1 MKLPH
6 LKADTSRKD
15 IVIMT
20 RSEFVELIKEKTT
33 KELASWQNLKDTKIS
48 VIKLPL
54 QGKSLY
60 IIEADYADRTVSVN
74 LSKYYNLYENEI
86 TNTSSTPDDGISFMD
101 VIANQI
107 VSEIQEKL
115 TEPDELTEDDISDM
129 RSDILESTVI
139 GIVNKDHPI
148 AKHDFLVYKDICD
161 MRFIYYSDYTDLGL
175 PVIDTARRKEE
186 LKQYDI
192 PFSELDAEALKNTEQ
207 AHPACITQSE
217 KHGRTVCHITSG
229 NEPFG
234 AVALFYPDT
243 LSKISRILPGDFFL
257 LPYNTHEFY
266 AIGFTNEEK
275 ETLKKSLKKALSEIN
290 QKMHESHMQDMIL
303 SENIYVYDS
312 EEGSLQAV

>member
-1 MKLPH
+1 
-6 LKADTSRKD
+6 
-15 IVIMT
+15 MT
-20 RSEFVELIKEKTT
+20 RSEFVELIKEKTK
-33 KELASWQNLKDTKIS
+33 KELACWQNLKDTKIS

-86 TNTSSTPDDGISFMD
+86 TNTSNTPDSGISFMD

-139 GIVNKDHPI
+139 GIINKDHPI
-148 AKHDFLVYKDICD
+148 AKHDFLVYKDIYD
-161 MRFIYYSDYTDLGL
+161 MRLIYYSDYTDLGL

-192 PFSELDAEALKNTEQ
+192 PFSELDTEALKNTEQ

-234 AVALFYPDT
+234 ATALFYPDT
-243 LSKISRILPGDFFL
+243 LSKISRILPGSFFL

-290 QKMHESHMQDMIL
+290 KKMRESHMQDMIL

-312 EEGSLQAV
+312 EGGSMQAV

>member
-1 MKLPH
+1 
-6 LKADTSRKD
+6 
-15 IVIMT
+15 MT
-20 RSEFVELIKEKTT
+20 RSEFVELIEDKTK
-33 KELASWQNLKDTKIS
+33 KELESWQNLKDTKIS
-48 VIKLPL
+48 VIRLPL

-86 TNTSSTPDDGISFMD
+86 TNTISAPDSGISFLD

-107 VSEIQEKL
+107 ASEIQEKL

-129 RSDILESTVI
+129 RSDILGSTVI

-148 AKHDFLVYKDICD
+148 AKHDFLVYKDIYD
-161 MRFIYYSDYTDLGL
+161 MCFIYYSDYTDLGL

-186 LKQYDI
+186 LKQYNI
-192 PFSELDAEALKNTEQ
+192 PFSELDAEALKNAEQ
-207 AHPACITQSE
+207 THPACITQSE
-217 KHGRTVCHITSG
+217 KHGYTICHITSG

-234 AVALFYPDT
+234 AAALFYPDT
-243 LSKISRILPGDFFL
+243 LNKISHILSGSFFL

-266 AIGFTNEEK
+266 EIGFTKEEK
-275 ETLKKSLKKALSEIN
+275 ETLKKSLKKALFEIN
-290 QKMHESHMQDMIL
+290 QKMCESHMQDMIL

-312 EEGSLQAV
+312 EEGNLQAV

>member
-1 MKLPH
+1 M
-6 LKADTSRKD
+6 
-15 IVIMT
+15 
-20 RSEFVELIKEKTT
+20 
-33 KELASWQNLKDTKIS
+33 
-48 VIKLPL
+48 
-54 QGKSLY
+54 
-60 IIEADYADRTVSVN
+60 N

-129 RSDILESTVI
+129 RSDILENTVI

-148 AKHDFLVYKDICD
+148 AKHDFLVYKDIYD
-161 MRFIYYSDYTDLGL
+161 MRFIYYSDYTDFGL

-192 PFSELDAEALKNTEQ
+192 PFSELDTEALKNTEQ

-234 AVALFYPDT
+234 AAALFYPNT

-266 AIGFTNEEK
+266 AISFTNEEK

-290 QKMHESHMQDMIL
+290 QKMRESHMQDMIL

-312 EEGSLQAV
+312 EGGSLQAV

>member
-1 MKLPH
+1 
-6 LKADTSRKD
+6 
-15 IVIMT
+15 MT

-33 KELASWQNLKDTKIS
+33 KELAGWQNLKDTKIS

-148 AKHDFLVYKDICD
+148 AKHDFLVYKDIYD

-192 PFSELDAEALKNTEQ
+192 SFSELDAEALKNTEQ

-234 AVALFYPDT
+234 AAALFYPNT
-243 LSKISRILPGDFFL
+243 LSKISCILTGDFFL

-290 QKMHESHMQDMIL
+290 QKMRESHMQDMIL

>member
-1 MKLPH
+1 
-6 LKADTSRKD
+6 
-15 IVIMT
+15 MT
-20 RSEFVELIKEKTT
+20 RSEFVELIEEKTK
-33 KELASWQNLKDTKIS
+33 KELAGWQNLKDTKIS

-107 VSEIQEKL
+107 VSEIKEKL

-148 AKHDFLVYKDICD
+148 AKHDFLVYKDIYD

-192 PFSELDAEALKNTEQ
+192 PFSELDAEALTNTEQ

-234 AVALFYPDT
+234 ATALFYSDT
-243 LSKISRILPGDFFL
+243 LSKISRILPGSFFL

-275 ETLKKSLKKALSEIN
+275 ETLKKALKKALSEIN
-290 QKMHESHMQDMIL
+290 KKMCESHIQDMIL
-303 SENIYVYDS
+303 SENIYMYDS
-312 EEGSLQAV
+312 EEGNLQAV

>member
-1 MKLPH
+1 
-6 LKADTSRKD
+6 
-15 IVIMT
+15 MT

-207 AHPACITQSE
+207 AHPACIIQSE

>member
-1 MKLPH
+1 
-6 LKADTSRKD
+6 
-15 IVIMT
+15 MT
-20 RSEFVELIKEKTT
+20 RSEFVELIEEKTK
-33 KELASWQNLKDTKIS
+33 KELAGWQNLKDTKIS

-129 RSDILESTVI
+129 RSDILENTVI

-148 AKHDFLVYKDICD
+148 AKHDFLVYKDIYD
-161 MRFIYYSDYTDLGL
+161 MRFIYYSDYTDFGL

-192 PFSELDAEALKNTEQ
+192 PFSELDTEALKNTEQ
-207 AHPACITQSE
+207 AHPACITQS
-217 KHGRTVCHITSG
+217 
-229 NEPFG
+229 
-234 AVALFYPDT
+234 A
-243 LSKISRILPGDFFL
+243 IS
-257 LPYNTHEFY
+257 
-266 AIGFTNEEK
+266 FTNEEK

-290 QKMHESHMQDMIL
+290 QKMRESHMQDMIL

-312 EEGSLQAV
+312 EGGSLQAV

>member
-1 MKLPH
+1 
-6 LKADTSRKD
+6 
-15 IVIMT
+15 MT
-20 RSEFVELIKEKTT
+20 RSEFVELIEDKTK
-33 KELASWQNLKDTKIS
+33 KELESWQNLKDTKIS
-48 VIKLPL
+48 VIRLPL

-86 TNTSSTPDDGISFMD
+86 TNTISAPDSGISFLD

-107 VSEIQEKL
+107 ASEIQEKL

-129 RSDILESTVI
+129 RSDILGSTVI

-148 AKHDFLVYKDICD
+148 AKHDFLVYKDIYD
-161 MRFIYYSDYTDLGL
+161 MCFIYYSDYTDLGL

-186 LKQYDI
+186 LKQYSI
-192 PFSELDAEALKNTEQ
+192 PFSELDAEALKNTEPDSPGMHNTVRETWVHSLPYNIRQ
-207 AHPACITQSE
+207 
-217 KHGRTVCHITSG
+217 RTIWRCR
-229 NEPFG
+229 
-234 AVALFYPDT
+234 LFYPDT
-243 LSKISRILPGDFFL
+243 LNKISHMLSDSFFL

-266 AIGFTNEEK
+266 AIGFTKEGR

-290 QKMHESHMQDMIL
+290 QKMRESHMQDMIL

-312 EEGSLQAV
+312 EEGNLQAV

>member
-1 MKLPH
+1 
-6 LKADTSRKD
+6 
-15 IVIMT
+15 MT

-234 AVALFYPDT
+234 AVAMFYPDT

>member
-1 MKLPH
+1 
-6 LKADTSRKD
+6 
-15 IVIMT
+15 MT
-20 RSEFVELIKEKTT
+20 RSEFVELIEEKTK
-33 KELASWQNLKDTKIS
+33 KELTSWQNLKDTKIS
-48 VIKLPL
+48 VIRLPL

-86 TNTSSTPDDGISFMD
+86 TNTISAPDSGISFLD

-107 VSEIQEKL
+107 ASEIQEKL

-129 RSDILESTVI
+129 RSDILGSTVI

-148 AKHDFLVYKDICD
+148 AKHDFLVYKDIYD

-186 LKQYDI
+186 LKQYSI

-207 AHPACITQSE
+207 THPACITQSE
-217 KHGRTVCHITSG
+217 KHGYTVCHITSG

-234 AVALFYPDT
+234 AAALF
-243 LSKISRILPGDFFL
+243 
-257 LPYNTHEFY
+257 
-266 AIGFTNEEK
+266 
-275 ETLKKSLKKALSEIN
+275 
-290 QKMHESHMQDMIL
+290 
-303 SENIYVYDS
+303 
-312 EEGSLQAV
+312 